1 MTPPT
6 PTTPTSDPDRTRHRV
21 DDLAT
26 LAALYGEPGET
37 SLRKEV
43 DHLHPHYRALIEA
56 ASFAV
61 LATAGPEGLDASPR
75 GGAPGFCVAIDAH
88 TLLLPDW
95 RGNNRTDSL
104 RNVIRDP
111 RVALLFLVPGV
122 GETLRVNGRA
132 HISVAPE
139 LLARFEVDG
148 KLPRSLLVVAVEAVY
163 FQCSRAIVRSG
174 LWDASRHAVR
184 GDLPSPGAILSALTQ
199 AGIDGAAY
207 DHNLPGRLATSLY

>member
-1 MTPPT
+1 M
-6 PTTPTSDPDRTRHRV
+6 SFEHRI
-21 DDLAT
+21 DDLAA

-43 DHLHPHYRALIEA
+43 DHLHPHYRALVEA
-56 ASFAV
+56 SPFAV
-61 LATAGPEGLDASPR
+61 LATCGPEGLDASPR
-75 GGAPGFCVAIDAH
+75 GDAPGFVAVEDAH
-88 TLLLPDW
+88 TLLLPDR

-132 HISVAPE
+132 HISVAPP

-148 KLPRSLLVVAVEAVY
+148 KLPRSVLVVRIDTVY
-163 FQCSRAIVRSG
+163 FQCSRALVRSA
-174 LWDASRHAVR
+174 LWDASRHVAR
-184 GDLPSPGAILSALTQ
+184 ASLPSPGAILSTLSGAQ
-199 AGIDGAAY
+199 IDGAAY
-207 DHNLPGRLATSLY
+207 DRELPGRLQTSLY